1 MDAGLAIL
9 LIAVV
14 VVPLAVGLP
23 IQRRN
28 KKLGKKGR
36 SAMGVGLA
44 AMNELF
50 HPAANET
57 SIVVEERKEAI
68 APKPSPEDK

>member
-1 MDAGLAIL
+1 
-9 LIAVV
+9 
-14 VVPLAVGLP
+14 
-23 IQRRN
+23 
-28 KKLGKKGR
+28 
-36 SAMGVGLA
+36 MGVGLA